1 MIVFVL
7 IMPASWF
14 FSNSAVQKKKKLQE
28 KKNFFNQDCHLI
40 IGKTGLSLDYSME
53 FTIFQLL

>member
-1 MIVFVL
+1 MIIFVL

-14 FSNSAVQKKKKLQE
+14 FSNRQCNAE
-28 KKNFFNQDCHLI
+28 KIAEKNFFNQDCHLI
-40 IGKTGLSLDYSME
+40 IGKTGISLDYSME

>member
-1 MIVFVL
+1 MIIFVL

-14 FSNSAVQKKKKLQE
+14 FSNRQCNAE
-28 KKNFFNQDCHLI
+28 KIAEKNFFNLDCHLI

>member
-1 MIVFVL
+1 MIIFVL

-14 FSNSAVQKKKKLQE
+14 FSTSTMQKKLQ
-28 KKNFFNQDCHLI
+28 KRNFFNQDCHLI